1 LIDEVDVFFGQSFY
15 GNLYQP
21 SLVVK
26 DECIQNLIKF
36 IWEQRK
42 NNVNYQM
49 VYDSEQ
55 FKACLKEVPNFKELL
70 IEGIKDML
78 FDVKEIDK
86 HKDYIVEKERIGY
99 LNGDQYVFNAQMGYL
114 TQFAYIREHADSSI
128 SEDSLKQNLGLRVN
142 CGAYSFAKIPEKF
155 RLILGVTGTLQ
166 NVTETQRDIISRK
179 YKILEETYM
188 PSVFGKSNL
197 RYNHKDNFIVVSKK
211 EYWSRIRKEID
222 TQLQGINGV
231 KNSRAA
237 LVIFENERA
246 LKEFQLSVHCQEIR
260 T

>member
-1 LIDEVDVFFGQSFY
+1 MFFGQSFY

-55 FKACLKEVPNFKELL
+55 FKACEKEVPNFKELL

-166 NVTETQRDIISRK
+166 NVTET
-179 YKILEETYM
+179 
-188 PSVFGKSNL
+188 
-197 RYNHKDNFIVVSKK
+197 
-211 EYWSRIRKEID
+211 
-222 TQLQGINGV
+222 
-231 KNSRAA
+231 
-237 LVIFENERA
+237 
-246 LKEFQLSVHCQEIR
+246 
-260 T
+260 

>member
-1 LIDEVDVFFGQSFY
+1 
-15 GNLYQP
+15 
-21 SLVVK
+21 
-26 DECIQNLIKF
+26 
-36 IWEQRK
+36 
-42 NNVNYQM
+42 M
-49 VYDSEQ
+49 
-55 FKACLKEVPNFKELL
+55 
-70 IEGIKDML
+70 
-78 FDVKEIDK
+78 
-86 HKDYIVEKERIGY
+86 
-99 LNGDQYVFNAQMGYL
+99 
-114 TQFAYIREHADSSI
+114 
-128 SEDSLKQNLGLRVN
+128 
-142 CGAYSFAKIPEKF
+142 
-155 RLILGVTGTLQ
+155 TGTLQ